1 MFRLR
6 RKKRPVVWRS
16 FGTRHVDDSSDQMAH
31 DATLTEWVAAGL
43 AVTAVLAIIWLA
55 LMGDDSARTAL
66 TGLVGAASSYFLT
79 PKLRNG
85 KNGSGN
91 GSGTP

>member
-1 MFRLR
+1 LR
-6 RKKRPVVWRS
+6 HSGKKRPGDWLR
-16 FGTRHVDDSSDQMAH
+16 FGTRHVEDSHEQMAH

-85 KNGSGN
+85 NGKSN
-91 GSGTP
+91 GTPPG

>member
-1 MFRLR
+1 
-6 RKKRPVVWRS
+6 
-16 FGTRHVDDSSDQMAH
+16 MAH
-31 DATLTEWVAAGL
+31 EATLTEWVAAGL

-79 PKLRNG
+79 PKLRNS
-85 KNGSGN
+85 KNGNGN
-91 GSGTP
+91 GNGTP

>member
-1 MFRLR
+1 MEDDH
-6 RKKRPVVWRS
+6 PPM
-16 FGTRHVDDSSDQMAH
+16 TR

-43 AVTAVLAIIWLA
+43 ACVAVLAIVWLA

-85 KNGSGN
+85 NGNSN
-91 GSGTP
+91 GAPKA

>member
-1 MFRLR
+1 M
-6 RKKRPVVWRS
+6 
-16 FGTRHVDDSSDQMAH
+16 TR

-43 AVTAVLAIIWLA
+43 ACVAVLAIVWLA

-85 KNGSGN
+85 NGNSN
-91 GSGTP
+91 GAPKA

>member
-1 MFRLR
+1 
-6 RKKRPVVWRS
+6 
-16 FGTRHVDDSSDQMAH
+16 MAH

-85 KNGSGN
+85 KNGNGN

>member
-1 MFRLR
+1 ME
-6 RKKRPVVWRS
+6 
-16 FGTRHVDDSSDQMAH
+16 DSHEQMAH

-91 GSGTP
+91 GNGTP